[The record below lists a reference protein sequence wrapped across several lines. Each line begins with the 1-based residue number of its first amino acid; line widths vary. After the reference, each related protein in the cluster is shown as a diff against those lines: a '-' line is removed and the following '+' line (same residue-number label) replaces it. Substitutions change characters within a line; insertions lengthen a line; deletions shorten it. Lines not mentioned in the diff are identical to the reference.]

1 MSIRISNNSVSIF
14 LRGYAYTPEG
24 LLVWLD
30 IAPQHVKSVGA
41 IRAEM
46 TSNTRKYMRLFDED
60 KEYPYRNK
68 TVYGLGRGYLN
79 FTADAPLLAIGH
91 RAKAM
96 MLRMIAPDAVRPES
110 VQDEFYALE
119 WLSDVPGQSISSA
132 GALAATLE
140 RYGPFPVQ
148 IGWGEYLL
156 TKAIEQYDAV
166 QLISGGKAP
175 NGYVFKANTPWEDI
189 ISQGLEQGHINIS
202 TKLNTGLD
210 GTVGLWQSLHLRP
223 YR

>member
-1 MSIRISNNSVSIF
+1 MSIRISNSSVSIF

-46 TSNTRKYMRLFDED
+46 TSNTRNYMRLFDDD
-60 KEYPYRNK
+60 KEHPYRNK

-96 MLRMIAPDAVRPES
+96 MLRMIAPDAVFPES
-110 VQDEFYALE
+110 VQNEFYALE
-119 WLSDVPGQSISSA
+119 WLSDEPGQSISPA
-132 GALAATLE
+132 TALAATLE
-140 RYGPFPVQ
+140 RSAPFPVQ
-148 IGWGEYLL
+148 LGWGEYLL
-156 TKAIEQYDAV
+156 AQAIEQYDAV
-166 QLISGGKAP
+166 PLISGGKAP
-175 NGYVFKANTPWEDI
+175 NGYVLKANTPWVDI
-189 ISQGLEQGHINIS
+189 ISQGLEWGHIS
-202 TKLNTGLD
+202 LD
-210 GTVGLWQSLHLRP
+210 GTIAKPIPVAVVDALAPAQMNA
-223 YR
+223 